1 MSYTEELLTKA
12 DEVIPRVTFED
23 YKSDINEK
31 IMIDVRQFEELQASG
46 TVQGSIHVPKGVIE
60 FRLNNNDDISF
71 DTSVYVFCAVGV
83 RSAIAGY
90 NLKKVG
96 YKKVFNFSV
105 RGSFDNLLEKSEGD
119 QWFNTQN
126 IHPCSIKDFTVLA
139 KKVGFT
145 INETYDVRKNKK
157 FIFPKSPSNIFCNE
171 VLFNL
176 ST

>member
-1 MSYTEELLTKA
+1 LLTLNQPQKLKISMSYTEELLTKA

-23 YKSDINEK
+23 YKNDINKK

-96 YKKVFNFSV
+96 YKKVFN
-105 RGSFDNLLEKSEGD
+105 L
-119 QWFNTQN
+119 
-126 IHPCSIKDFTVLA
+126 
-139 KKVGFT
+139 VGFQD
-145 INETYDVRKNKK
+145 ILEQGAEKQSL
-157 FIFPKSPSNIFCNE
+157 I
-171 VLFNL
+171 
-176 ST
+176 

>member
-1 MSYTEELLTKA
+1 LLTKA

-46 TVQGSIHVPKGVIE
+46 TVEGSIHVPKGVIE

-96 YKKVFNFSV
+96 YKKVFN
-105 RGSFDNLLEKSEGD
+105 L
-119 QWFNTQN
+119 
-126 IHPCSIKDFTVLA
+126 
-139 KKVGFT
+139 VGFQD
-145 INETYDVRKNKK
+145 ILEQGAEKQSL
-157 FIFPKSPSNIFCNE
+157 I
-171 VLFNL
+171 
-176 ST
+176 

>member
-1 MSYTEELLTKA
+1 MLTPNQLQRIKINMSYTEELLTKA

-23 YKSDINEK
+23 FKNDLNEK

-96 YKKVFNFSV
+96 YKKVFN
-105 RGSFDNLLEKSEGD
+105 L
-119 QWFNTQN
+119 
-126 IHPCSIKDFTVLA
+126 
-139 KKVGFT
+139 VGFQD
-145 INETYDVRKNKK
+145 ILEQGAEKQSL
-157 FIFPKSPSNIFCNE
+157 I
-171 VLFNL
+171 
-176 ST
+176 

>member
-1 MSYTEELLTKA
+1 MLTLNQPQKLKISMSYTEELLTKA

-23 YKSDINEK
+23 YKNDINKK

-96 YKKVFNFSV
+96 YKKVFNLVGFQ
-105 RGSFDNLLEKSEGD
+105 DILEQG
-119 QWFNTQN
+119 
-126 IHPCSIKDFTVLA
+126 A
-139 KKVGFT
+139 KKQSL
-145 INETYDVRKNKK
+145 I
-157 FIFPKSPSNIFCNE
+157 
-171 VLFNL
+171 
-176 ST
+176 